1 MKTVLAASTFAI
13 LIFSVPAFSQTSGAG
28 PDAGGIPESMR
39 IQQQVDRQNSANPQS
54 LITKPGAT
62 TTDAPGAAPPPVE
75 QNRLDPS
82 APSRQRLQIDEG
94 ASARA
99 IQNPNA
105 TATDP
110 NAGGNFNTI
119 IEGAPSSSGTSSGVS
134 GAGTSS
140 TGTGVLTSPSGST
153 TPSVSPSISSGVS
166 GSSGAGTSGGAGGAS
181 SSSGSSGG
189 GASGGGGH

>member
-1 MKTVLAASTFAI
+1 MKTVLAASTIAI
-13 LIFSVPAFSQTSGAG
+13 LTFSVPAFSQTSGAG

-99 IQNPNA
+99 IQNPGA
-105 TATDP
+105 TTTNP
-110 NAGGNFNTI
+110 NAAGNFNTI
-119 IEGAPSSSGTSSGVS
+119 IEARAVPRLQAYHRPFRAASQGHPEPELQVGLVEHLRVADLQAVVLPAAADASVAPWTY
-134 GAGTSS
+134 
-140 TGTGVLTSPSGST
+140 
-153 TPSVSPSISSGVS
+153 
-166 GSSGAGTSGGAGGAS
+166 
-181 SSSGSSGG
+181 
-189 GASGGGGH
+189 

>member
-1 MKTVLAASTFAI
+1 MKTVLAASTVAI

-28 PDAGGIPESMR
+28 PDEGSIPESMR
-39 IQQQVDRQNSANPQS
+39 IQQQVDRKNSANAKS

-99 IQNPNA
+99 VQNPNA
-105 TATDP
+105 NVANP
-110 NAGGNFNTI
+110 GGGGNFNTI
-119 IEGAPSSSGTSSGVS
+119 IEGAPSSSGTSTSASGS
-134 GAGTSS
+134 SS
-140 TGTGVLTSPSGST
+140 TGIGVLTSPSGST
-153 TPSVSPSISSGVS
+153 TPSVSPS
-166 GSSGAGTSGGAGGAS
+166 GSSGASGSSAAGTSGAAGGAS
-181 SSSGSSGG
+181 SSGGSSGG
-189 GASGGGGH
+189 GGSH